1 MLPSALARQLR
12 HGLAEFLRA
21 SFRTATPEL
30 SPLVSNLIDTPGGVT
45 KGPFVE
51 VKLPFAKGSNPSWFP
66 GVPLGF
72 TPHAHQERAFARLDA
87 TMGHEP
93 RHTIVATG
101 TGSGKTECFLVPIL
115 AHCLEQAETRGIKA
129 IIIYPMNA
137 LATDQAGRIA
147 RMIHE
152 NTALNREQGAN
163 VRVGLYIGASGDGR
177 RWVGEAQ
184 MGARHVITDRE
195 TLQRDPP
202 DILLTNY
209 KMLDYLLVRPSDQGI
224 WRASFGGSGHG
235 GAVLRYL
242 VVDELH
248 TFDGAQGTDL
258 ACLLRRLQ
266 ARLGVGTGHPNP
278 APCCIGTSATL
289 GGAGGRA
296 ASELL
301 AYAEQVFGVPFEG
314 DAIVGETREGA
325 EEFLAQRPV
334 SHGEEPDLS
343 DLLALDAAAAAHPDD
358 WLRAQIDLWF
368 GEAAADIQNAG
379 LGDER
384 DSADAWRVALGAAL
398 LEHAALHAL
407 LRALDGRL
415 RSADELVHTLGR
427 TRSRWREGRAG
438 ARLGALALDSL
449 LALVAAARSP
459 DGRPLLEVRVQLWQ
473 RELKRMVASVSQRPV
488 LRYVDD
494 LEREERRRYLPIV
507 YCRDCAA
514 MGWATKVEPDKPHR
528 FRCDH
533 TALYRAFFDRDPRV
547 AFLFPVS
554 TLVGRQRAWAAT
566 SFKVDPAEL
575 TRLEARD
582 DAEATAPP
590 PDPAPVELV
599 ELTRRTSGERG
610 PRLSRDCPLCGA
622 QESMTLLGSQA
633 ASLTSVYVDQ
643 LFASPFN
650 GDKRL
655 LAFSDNVQDAA
666 HRAGFLA
673 ARTWRT
679 NLRIALRRALL
690 AGADG
695 LTLADLSAFVAQHWR
710 ERLGD
715 DPSWLAAFLAPGM
728 AWWRDWEVLRA
739 APERP
744 PTAHLVRA
752 VERRL
757 DYEIGLE
764 LTLSSGDARSLPASL
779 GAALWIDRERLA
791 AARDA
796 LLEPL
801 RNEVGGLRDLDAA
814 SLERFLLG
822 LLHRM
827 RRNGAVLLAE
837 LPDDYVASGGGDV
850 HSFSR
855 SQHLPRY
862 AKGSRLP
869 VLLADR
875 PTERFDTWLGR
886 RQGEAG
892 WYARWAERLGDT
904 ALSGGPAAIY
914 PLVTAALERAGL
926 LAGRELRKG
935 GRVWGV
941 APGALRATADVARAR
956 CSGCG
961 DAVTV
966 ARVEAPAWREL
977 PCLGHGCDGVYAWD
991 EATSESYLARLYGQ
1005 GDLQRIYAAEHTGL
1019 LDRQTRE
1026 RVEREFK
1033 ADPADPD
1040 PAERRRPWFPNLLS
1054 CTPTLEMGIDIG
1066 DLSSAVLCSVPPQQ
1080 ASYLQR
1086 IGRAGRRD
1094 GNAFVLTV
1102 AAGRPHDTYFYAQPE
1117 EMMAGAVAT
1126 PGVFLDAAAVL
1137 ERQLAAWC
1145 FDRWAAEEGERAEL
1159 PGRLGD
1165 VFEAMGR
1172 SRRVRERRRG
1182 AEGGAARGRFPDA
1195 LCRYVETREGA
1206 LLSGFLKLFGG
1217 RLGEDTVAHLRGVL
1231 SGTDDGAGGLA
1242 WRLLDLLEGELR
1254 LRDGHLSEARRL
1266 DKLIRDAEAAPQDKA
1281 TQDALEDLRA
1291 ARDAAQSLARAV
1303 EARQVLEL
1311 LTDRGFL
1318 PNYAFPEAA
1327 VRLTS
1332 LIYPQR
1338 SQAPAGHRPKP
1349 LTFEYTR
1356 APASALSELAPEAL
1370 FYAGGRRVRIERVD
1384 LSASSIERW
1393 RFCSACNHAARVDV
1407 VDEAKHCPSCGDEA
1421 WGDPAQCHRLVPLRQ
1436 VYAATSDRDS
1446 RIRDDRDER
1455 EPRWFQKEM
1464 LVSVRH
1470 EDLGGAWFLDRAN
1483 APFGYEYLR
1492 RATFREVNFGRSSET
1507 GEASTIAGRREVRPG
1522 FTLCE
1527 RCGTVQRPNDE
1538 RKHTLACPTRSAGA
1552 PESLVDC
1559 LYLYRQMESEAIRML
1574 LPMSELGAAR
1584 SLSSFVA
1591 ALQLGLTRHFG
1602 GRVDHLRTTVY
1613 SEPVKDSALRK
1624 QYLVLY
1630 DTVPGGTG
1638 YIKQL
1643 VTAPGAPEPSDGA
1656 DPAQAPA
1663 ARPLPP
1669 LFEVLARAKAVIEGC
1684 ECYHD
1689 TARHGCYRCLY
1700 GYRNAGD
1707 MDDVRSDAAI
1717 DVLDQILSRAT
1728 ELAPIASLSQVSISG
1743 LADSELE
1750 HRFLEAL
1757 RHARWR
1763 GAELRVRNQVV
1774 EGRPGFRVEVGEQAW
1789 TVTQQVLI
1797 GRAEGVGRDLEA
1809 DFVFRLAGAGAE
1821 ARAPIAVFLDG
1832 WEFHADRV
1840 GRDLLDRQLLL
1851 ATGRYDVWSLTW
1863 RDLDEVLFAN
1873 GAREPV
1879 RELLPVSPELIAAA
1893 LARASGNLAAHR
1905 DVLDADPFALFVDE
1919 LGRGAAPRPWRAL
1932 GRALIAAQLAV
1943 PADAQA
1949 EASAWSHA
1957 VDRVPTTLRPALA
1970 VADVARAMPLG
1981 AAVDALP
1988 HAQVRA
1994 VLDSTKKARL
2004 LARLSPGQPGSDA
2017 GDPLRRR
2024 AWWATL
2030 RLFQLLRHAPEAWF
2044 YAEDAKHADD
2054 DGWRLLVE
2062 QRLGSPP
2069 ASPAAATAGT
2079 LAPTAASW
2087 ALAADLDVEAEFRP
2101 LCERLAREGVGR
2113 PEVGADLP
2121 GPNGRSAEPAE
2132 LVWREARVAVVDGA
2146 EALASAE
2153 ASVASGWRLF
2163 ERERLEEGGDPAL
2176 AELLA
2181 ALAGARASA
2190 EPPDPAADARGAG
2203 EGGE

>member
-12 HGLAEFLRA
+12 HGLADFLRA
-21 SFRTATPEL
+21 SFRTTTPEL
-30 SPLVSNLIDTPGGVT
+30 SPLVSDLIETPGGVT

-224 WRASFGGSGHG
+224 WRASFGGTGHG

-266 ARLGVGTGHPNP
+266 ARLGVGIGHPNP

-301 AYAEQVFGVPFEG
+301 AYAEQVFGVPFED
-314 DAIVGETREGA
+314 DAIVGETREQA
-325 EEFLAQRPV
+325 AEFLAQHEV
-334 SHGEEPDLS
+334 VHGEEPDLS
-343 DLLALDAAAAAHPDD
+343 HVPALDAAASSDPDD

-368 GEAAADIQNAG
+368 ADATADIHNAE
-379 LGDER
+379 LGEER
-384 DSADAWRVALGAAL
+384 GSADAWRVALGAAL
-398 LEHAALHAL
+398 LQHASLHAL

-415 RSADELVHTLGR
+415 RSVDELVHTLGR
-427 TRSRWREGRAG
+427 TRSSWREGRAG

-449 LALVAAARSP
+449 LALVSAARTPS
-459 DGRPLLEVRVQLWQ
+459 GRPLLEVRVQLWQ
-473 RELKRMVASVSQRPV
+473 RELKRMVASVSQRPE

-494 LEREERRRYLPIV
+494 LEREERRRFLPVV

-514 MGWATKVEPDKPHR
+514 MGWATRVEPDKPHR

-533 TALYRAFFDRDPRV
+533 TVLYRAFFGRDPRV
-547 AFLFPVS
+547 AFIFPVS
-554 TLVGRQRAWAAT
+554 ALAGRQRAWAAG
-566 SFKVDPAEL
+566 SFRIDPLEL
-575 TRLEARD
+575 TRLEPRD
-582 DAEATAPP
+582 DADPASPP
-590 PDPAPVELV
+590 PDPAPAELV

-610 PRLSRDCPLCGA
+610 TRLSRDCPLCGA
-622 QESMTLLGSQA
+622 HESMTLMGSQA

-643 LFASPFN
+643 LFASRFN

-679 NLRIALRRALL
+679 NLRIALRRALIE
-690 AGADG
+690 GGDG
-695 LTLADLSAFVAQHWR
+695 LDLAELSPFVARHWR

-715 DPSWLAAFLAPGM
+715 EPTWLATFLAPGM
-728 AWWRDWEVLRA
+728 AWWHDWEALRA
-739 APERP
+739 APERAAP
-744 PTAHLVRA
+744 PSFVRA

-764 LTLSSGDARSLPASL
+764 LTLSSGDTRSLPASL
-779 GAALWIDRERLA
+779 GAAAWVDRARLSV
-791 AARDA
+791 ARDA

-837 LPDDYVASGGGDV
+837 LPDDFVASGGDDV

-855 SQHLPRY
+855 QQHLPRY
-862 AKGSRLP
+862 ARDSRLP

-875 PTERFDTWLGR
+875 PTARFDTWLGR
-886 RQGEAG
+886 RQSGEPG

-941 APGALRATADVARAR
+941 APAALRATADVAVAR
-956 CSGCG
+956 CTRCR

-966 ARVEAPAWREL
+966 ARVEAPAWHGV
-977 PCLGHGCDGVYAWD
+977 PCLGHGCDGVYAWE
-991 EATSESYLARLYGQ
+991 EAGGDGYLARLYAQ

-1019 LDRQTRE
+1019 LDRESRE

-1033 ADPADPD
+1033 ADPADAD
-1040 PAERRRPWFPNLLS
+1040 PAQRRRPWFPNLLS

-1102 AAGRPHDTYFYAQPE
+1102 AGGRPHDTYFYAQPE

-1145 FDRWAAEEGERAEL
+1145 FDRWAADDSEGAEL

-1165 VFEAMGR
+1165 VFEAMGKAR
-1172 SRRVRERRRG
+1172 KAEERRRPDERPG
-1182 AEGGAARGRFPDA
+1182 RGAARRRFPES
-1195 LCRYVETREGA
+1195 LCAYVESREGA
-1206 LLSGFLKLFGG
+1206 LLSGFLRLFGG
-1217 RLGEDTVAHLRGVL
+1217 RLGEDTVAHLRSVL
-1231 SGTDDGAGGLA
+1231 SGNDDGAGSLA
-1242 WRLLDLLEGELR
+1242 WRLLDLLEGERR
-1254 LRDGHLSEARRL
+1254 LRDGHLREVRRL
-1266 DKLIRDAEAAPQDKA
+1266 DKLIRDAEAAPAQDKA
-1281 TQDALEDLRA
+1281 TQDALEELRA
-1291 ARDAAQSLARAV
+1291 ARDAAQSLARAI
-1303 EARQVLEL
+1303 EGRQVLEL

-1318 PNYAFPEAA
+1318 PNYAFPEAP

-1332 LIYPQR
+1332 LIYSPR
-1338 SQAPAGHRPKP
+1338 DQARRGPRPKP

-1356 APASALSELAPEAL
+1356 APATALSELAPEAL
-1370 FYAGGRRVRIERVD
+1370 FYAGGRQVRIDRVD

-1393 RFCSACNHAARVDV
+1393 RFCSACNHAARVDLA
-1407 VDEAKHCPSCGDEA
+1407 DEAKRCPSCGDED

-1446 RIRDDRDER
+1446 RIRDERDER
-1455 EPRWFQKEM
+1455 QPRWFQKEM
-1464 LVSVRH
+1464 LVSVRT
-1470 EDLGGAWFLDRAN
+1470 EDLGGAWFLDRPE

-1492 RATFREVNFGRSSET
+1492 RATFREINFGPSSET
-1507 GEASTIAGRREVRPG
+1507 GEASTIAGRREVRAG

-1527 RCGTVQRPNDE
+1527 RCGTVQRPHEERKE

-1559 LYLYRQMESEAIRML
+1559 LYLYRELQSEAIRML

-1643 VTAPGAPEPSDGA
+1643 VTAPSGATEGAP
-1656 DPAQAPA
+1656 PA
-1663 ARPLPP
+1663 LPP
-1669 LFEVLARAKAVIEGC
+1669 LFEVLSRAKAVIEGC

-1700 GYRNAGD
+1700 GYRNARD

-1717 DVLDQILSRAT
+1717 DVLDQILSRAN

-1750 HRFLEAL
+1750 QRFVEAL

-1763 GAELRVRNQVV
+1763 GQEVKVRGQVV

-1789 TVTQQVLI
+1789 TAVQQHRL

-1809 DFVFRLAGAGAE
+1809 DFLFRLAGAGAE
-1821 ARAPIAVFLDG
+1821 SRAPIAVFLDG
-1832 WEFHADRV
+1832 WEFHAEKV
-1840 GRDLLDRQLLL
+1840 GRDLLQRQLLL
-1851 ATGRYDVWSLTW
+1851 ATGNYDVWSLTW
-1863 RDLDEVLFAN
+1863 RDLDEVLLAH

-1879 RELLPVSPELIAAA
+1879 RELLRCEPTP
-1893 LARASGNLAAHR
+1893 SGQSLAATC
-1905 DVLDADPFALFVDE
+1905 ALPRSRALYSQPPDTPPSP
-1919 LGRGAAPRPWRAL
+1919 GWAAPPSPRA
-1932 GRALIAAQLAV
+1932 
-1943 PADAQA
+1943 P
-1949 EASAWSHA
+1949 SACGPGTPP
-1957 VDRVPTTLRPALA
+1957 RC
-1970 VADVARAMPLG
+1970 MP
-1981 AAVDALP
+1981 
-1988 HAQVRA
+1988 
-1994 VLDSTKKARL
+1994 
-2004 LARLSPGQPGSDA
+2004 
-2017 GDPLRRR
+2017 
-2024 AWWATL
+2024 
-2030 RLFQLLRHAPEAWF
+2030 
-2044 YAEDAKHADD
+2044 
-2054 DGWRLLVE
+2054 
-2062 QRLGSPP
+2062 
-2069 ASPAAATAGT
+2069 
-2079 LAPTAASW
+2079 
-2087 ALAADLDVEAEFRP
+2087 
-2101 LCERLAREGVGR
+2101 
-2113 PEVGADLP
+2113 
-2121 GPNGRSAEPAE
+2121 
-2132 LVWREARVAVVDGA
+2132 
-2146 EALASAE
+2146 
-2153 ASVASGWRLF
+2153 
-2163 ERERLEEGGDPAL
+2163 
-2176 AELLA
+2176 
-2181 ALAGARASA
+2181 
-2190 EPPDPAADARGAG
+2190 
-2203 EGGE
+2203 